1 LVLWVKVGLRGPLVR
16 PVGHVGFTVLGW
28 PWWRKRPANPVV
40 GVCWKSLV
48 IVEPWMVVFGDIE
61 LFNNLGRVQW
71 SIFPKL
77 RLLGVI
83 QPV

>member
-1 LVLWVKVGLRGPLVR
+1 V
-16 PVGHVGFTVLGW
+16 F
-28 PWWRKRPANPVV
+28 
-40 GVCWKSLV
+40 WKSLV
-48 IVEPWMVVFGDIE
+48 IVEPWKVVFGDIE